1 MSGMHSTAQGV
12 RMARDPY
19 RRHMRRMRRQMRKDG
34 NPYGMFIVSPAEPI
48 GYLIVAAIARWTF
61 RHRSELAPFNLALAA
76 FIAASVAHWQHR
88 GWWVPMTI
96 ATSVVTILLG
106 FPHSVLRRTR
116 AGRVIARIL
125 ARAWAMC
132 GIDRASE
139 RAYAASVIA
148 AAGGWLSA
156 ATVNGPIT
164 PPLPWALLI
173 ATVILGIPWWIHRRR
188 RARVRVE
195 RKISGWPELSGQ
207 AGLAGSR
214 IGSVVVDSW
223 GWTARVIL
231 RKGETPQHAIAKIPE
246 IESALGVRPGSV
258 HLTPDD
264 SRADAFV
271 MRVTENDPHAESV
284 AWPGARAASIV
295 RPVEIGVTEDG
306 RPVSV
311 LLLRRHALIA
321 GATGSGK
328 SGVLNVI
335 IAALAACHD
344 VVLWGVDLK
353 GGMEL
358 QPWESCF
365 DRLAVTPEEANEL
378 LRDAVRW
385 LNRRA
390 REKAA
395 QGKRLLDPAPYDPA
409 LVIVIDEYAELPE
422 EARDCADSIGR
433 RGRAIAVNLIA
444 ATQKPTQAAMG
455 KDSVVRSQMDVRIS
469 LRVRERRDVDLIIG
483 QGSLASGWHAHQFT
497 KPGEFLL
504 SDPEHTT
511 PQRCRAYLLTD
522 DRIARHARACA
533 PIRPALPAGGPD
545 TPQTA
550 TGAPQHGA
558 PMADQVDER
567 EAAEAALWAALRGA
581 GPHGVT
587 VIRLMAVTGMGR
599 SWVYYRLGELADAG
613 RVVQVARGV
622 WRAAGADGQ

>member
-1 MSGMHSTAQGV
+1 
-12 RMARDPY
+12 MAGDPY

-34 NPYGMFIVSPAEPI
+34 NPYGMFIVSPAEPW
-48 GYLIVAAIARWTF
+48 GYLIASAIARWAF
-61 RHRSELAPFNLALAA
+61 RHRSAFAPFNLALVVFTGSA
-76 FIAASVAHWQHR
+76 VAHWQHR

-96 ATSVVTILLG
+96 ATSVAAILLG

-116 AGRVIARIL
+116 AGHVIVRIL

-132 GIDRASE
+132 GIDRAAE
-139 RAYAASVIA
+139 RAYAAAIIST
-148 AAGGWLSA
+148 AGGWLSA
-156 ATVNGPIT
+156 ATAKGPVT
-164 PPLPWALLI
+164 APLPWVLLI

-214 IGSVVVDSW
+214 IGSVVVDTW

-246 IESALGVRPGSV
+246 IESVLGVRPGSV

-264 SRADAFV
+264 TRADAFV
-271 MRVTENDPHAESV
+271 MRVTENDPHAEAV
-284 AWPGARAASIV
+284 PWPGAKSATITV
-295 RPVEIGVTEDG
+295 PVEIGVTEDG

-321 GATGSGK
+321 GATGAGK
-328 SGVLNVI
+328 SGILNVI
-335 IAALAACHD
+335 IAALAACRD

-365 DRLAVTPEEANEL
+365 DRLAVTPEEACEL

-385 LNRRA
+385 LNQRA

-395 QGKRLLDPAPYDPA
+395 QGKRVLDPAPYDPA

-433 RGRAIAVNLIA
+433 RGRAVAVNLIA
-444 ATQKPTQAAMG
+444 ATQKPTQATMG
-455 KDSVVRSQMDVRIS
+455 KDSAVRSQMDVRIS

-483 QGSLASGWHAHQFT
+483 QGALAVGWHAHQFT

-504 SDPEHTT
+504 SDPEHQA
-511 PQRCRAYLLTD
+511 PERSRAYLLTD
-522 DRIARHARACA
+522 DRITRHAAACA
-533 PIRPALPAGGPD
+533 PMRPALPAGGPQMPRT
-545 TPQTA
+545 TPEPRESDG
-550 TGAPQHGA
+550 TGQAHGD
-558 PMADQVDER
+558 DQDR
-567 EAAEAALWAALRGA
+567 AEAALWAALNEA
-581 GPHGVT
+581 GPRGVT
-587 VIRLMAVTGMGR
+587 VAELMTACGMGR
-599 SWVYYRLGELADAG
+599 SWFYYRLGELADAG
-613 RVVQVARGV
+613 RVVQVARGA
-622 WRAAGADGQ
+622 WRATGG